1 MSKLHTRGSKRTRYE
16 DIIINVSTSIHKSID
31 LQEVLENA
39 VTVLHKNIDGVDNI
53 SIYFLVGNEAV
64 IKAYRGYTKRFI
76 RRVGRIP
83 YPKGFTW
90 KTIISGKPR
99 YVANADRDDVMGPA
113 GREVGTKSYL
123 SMPIRVKNEVVGC
136 ININS
141 LKYSAFDS
149 EELKLLQIV
158 ATQIEMAIT
167 NAKLVDQIREN
178 QRFLDAL
185 INNFPSVAFRSTLDE
200 KIKIKYVNNSILDLT
215 GYKPY
220 DFVESRIVSYDELI
234 HSGDRECV
242 LSEIKKAIRNKEP
255 YDLSYRIVSRDGE
268 IKWVWERG
276 EGIYSDNG
284 DLLYLESFARDI
296 SKLKRTELE
305 LIKTKDELE
314 KRVTKRTKSLS
325 KINKKLL
332 NEISERERIE
342 RELEDREQ
350 WLRLAISSA
359 NIATYDWDIK
369 SDNARCSSLFYAL
382 FGLDP
387 KIAKVSKADWLNC
400 IHPDDRIRVVDALK
414 KSLDLH
420 EPFNVEYR
428 VVWSDG
434 SVHWLS
440 NRGKVFYDHTGE
452 PYRMVGAVIDTTE
465 RMEFEQQIE
474 DSLREKEILLNE
486 IHHRV
491 KNNLQVI
498 SSLLNLQSGY
508 ITNLEARESL
518 IESRNRVKIMSTM
531 HEHLYQSGNL
541 VRIDYKKFIMR
552 LINQILSLYSLHWD
566 STKLKLDID
575 EVNLNVKQAIPFSL
589 IIYEIISNSLKHG
602 FTDNTGGEIFLFLKA
617 IDSNIRNSNKKG
629 STEKKLLLTIG
640 NTGRPF
646 PDEVDFR
653 NSESLGFQLICA
665 LTEQLKGDIKLDK
678 SKGTEFQ
685 ITLPY

>member
-325 KINKKLL
+325 KVNKKLL